1 MIVSSLVDLRG
12 LEPLTVS
19 PGNVQFVH
27 IEPFILEAVRTDALL
42 VPTPLMRDWQLQT
55 GPWLFIVG
63 RGGAVTATFEGVAS
77 LEEVRGAL
85 VAAINS
91 R

>member
-1 MIVSSLVDLRG
+1 MAAADLRG
-12 LEPLTVS
+12 LEPLTVP
-19 PGNVQFVH
+19 PGDVQFVH
-27 IEPFILEAVRTDALL
+27 IEPLIREAVRTDAVL
-42 VPTPLMRDWQLQT
+42 VPISLMRNWQLQT
-55 GPWLFIVG
+55 EPWLFIVG
-63 RGGAVTATFEGVAS
+63 RGGAVTTTFEGVAS